1 MKLKDTKNSIEK
13 DEIKITQNIIFYK
26 QYANEIKSE
35 LDTLDEDLK
44 NVKDNYIGLKS
55 ILKVSDLCSKIQEI
69 KNNERILEELS
80 EEYIK
85 IKANKANI
93 ENIIQKHNNSLY
105 ETNVELVRNVES
117 HAEKKKS
124 RDEKYKEVISITRGE
139 DTLVLISNIDEEI
152 NRITY
157 QEEKNKKILE
167 EQKIEYERISSLK
180 SNLEGVLYIE
190 KEEYETQQN
199 QLNQLLKDN
208 KFESIYEVKR
218 SVLDLDYIRTIQD
231 EIMHYDDEMN
241 TAQLKCKELKEKL
254 CGRRIDK
261 ENFKSLKNNI
271 NIINEELIK
280 IKEKISKKI
289 IY

>member
-124 RDEKYKEVISITRGE
+124 RDEKYKEI
-139 DTLVLISNIDEEI
+139 
-152 NRITY
+152 
-157 QEEKNKKILE
+157 
-167 EQKIEYERISSLK
+167 
-180 SNLEGVLYIE
+180 
-190 KEEYETQQN
+190 
-199 QLNQLLKDN
+199 
-208 KFESIYEVKR
+208 
-218 SVLDLDYIRTIQD
+218 
-231 EIMHYDDEMN
+231 
-241 TAQLKCKELKEKL
+241 
-254 CGRRIDK
+254 GRAHV
-261 ENFKSLKNNI
+261 
-271 NIINEELIK
+271 
-280 IKEKISKKI
+280 
-289 IY
+289 